1 MSMSIDA
8 EALRLTVTAAQQ
20 GDRTAADS
28 LVRAH
33 EPWVRSAVYAVTGRR
48 EDVDDIVQQVWT
60 RAWERLGSLND
71 PNQLRAWLYR
81 IARHTAI
88 DAGIAG
94 RRRAKRTA
102 SLDEESAVAPPGR
115 TTQAEVART
124 ELSETLLDAV
134 RGLPATYREPFVLR
148 HLNGWTY
155 AEIADVLGL
164 SVEAVETRL
173 VRARGLL
180 REVLAGKV

>member
-1 MSMSIDA
+1 MSLSIDA
-8 EALRLTVTAAQQ
+8 ESLRLAVSAAQQ
-20 GDRTAADS
+20 GDRTAADQ
-28 LVRAH
+28 LIRAH

-60 RAWERLGSLND
+60 RVWERLGTLND
-71 PNQLRAWLYR
+71 PGQIRAWLYR

-88 DAGIAG
+88 DAGIA
-94 RRRAKRTA
+94 RRRRQARQTA
-102 SLDEESAVAPPGR
+102 LDEALHGDAATVGHAGR
-115 TTQAEVART
+115 TEMH
-124 ELSETLLDAV
+124 ETLLNAV
-134 RGLPATYREPFVLR
+134 RALPATYREPFVLR

-180 REVLAGKV
+180 REALAGKV

>member
-1 MSMSIDA
+1 MSLSIDA
-8 EALRLTVTAAQQ
+8 DSLRLAVSAAQR
-20 GDRTAADS
+20 GDRAAADQ

-33 EPWVRSAVYAVTGRR
+33 EPWVRSAVYAVTGRHD
-48 EDVDDIVQQVWT
+48 DVDDIVQQVWT
-60 RAWERLGSLND
+60 RVWERLGTLKD
-71 PNQLRAWLYR
+71 PAQIRSWLYR

-88 DAGIAG
+88 DAGIA
-94 RRRAKRTA
+94 RRRRQSRTA
-102 SLDEESAVAPPGR
+102 ALDEAARSAVTTTGPPG
-115 TTQAEVART
+115 TSAVH
-124 ELSETLLDAV
+124 ETLLDAV
-134 RGLPATYREPFVLR
+134 RGLPAIYREPFVLR

-180 REVLAGKV
+180 REALAGKV